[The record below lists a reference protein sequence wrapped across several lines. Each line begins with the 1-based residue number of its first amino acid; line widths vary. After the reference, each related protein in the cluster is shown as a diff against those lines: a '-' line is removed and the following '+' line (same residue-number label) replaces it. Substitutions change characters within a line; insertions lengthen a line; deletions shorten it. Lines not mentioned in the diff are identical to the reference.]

1 MAVPREADQR
11 PGAAAGASDPDLER
25 WAGRA
30 RLAQLAWD
38 VRSNRLEKLHA
49 VARALPAK
57 IGEAVKDALRL
68 VAALGP
74 SSVELKGPTGEQNLL
89 LLHGRGIVLCLGG
102 GNESDHDAGTAMAVQ
117 AALALALG
125 NAVLLAEDSDKQAVE
140 QIFAACKRAG
150 IPRSLIFSAGG
161 TAEMLA
167 RLPEISAVA
176 FCGDGEAVWRLRV
189 ILADRPGPR
198 VALIEVL
205 NDAGR
210 FVTERVISVDTT
222 ASGGNATLLAEMEQ
236 DA

>member
-1 MAVPREADQR
+1 
-11 PGAAAGASDPDLER
+11 
-25 WAGRA
+25 
-30 RLAQLAWD
+30 
-38 VRSNRLEKLHA
+38 
-49 VARALPAK
+49 
-57 IGEAVKDALRL
+57 
-68 VAALGP
+68 
-74 SSVELKGPTGEQNLL
+74 
-89 LLHGRGIVLCLGG
+89 
-102 GNESDHDAGTAMAVQ
+102 MAVQ

-125 NAVLLAEDSDKQAVE
+125 NAVLLAEDNDKQAVE
-140 QIFAACKRAG
+140 QIFEACKRAG

-161 TAEMLA
+161 SAEMLA
-167 RLPEISAVA
+167 LLPEISAVA

-198 VALIEVL
+198 LALIGVL